1 MSDSFQRLFMMSE
14 PKILPLNAQAA
25 LGDVREPERSQFSHL
40 VRHFLERFFNHE
52 TASPDGDAKARL
64 VLIAFTTG
72 LPGFVVALY
81 LWPDYHSFIPYMRN
95 HHLVWVP
102 GPPPYWA
109 QVNQHFFFALYSFVV
124 MGVVTVFEWD
134 MFFADLLDLWVL
146 KTLPIAEVRTFL
158 ARVAAIAIFIAG
170 FLFDANIFATL
181 VLPSAMD
188 PPNLSRFLAAHLL
201 AVFGSGL
208 FAATFILATQ
218 GVLLSILGERLFRK
232 VSLVVQSLSI
242 AVLLMLLLLFPVLS
256 GVVPFVLQSGASYA
270 FFFPPF
276 WFLGIYQRL
285 LEGPSALPIY
295 ALLAQTGCMALI
307 LVTGLAILAYPF
319 AYLRRERQLVEGPS
333 ARSTRNRL
341 GLPIVRLIHGTL
353 VRPPVRRAVF
363 HFISQ
368 TLLRVQRYR
377 IYLVLYGGVGVSV
390 VAASILR
397 LSVVHQQVRIE
408 VSPDGI
414 RAATGIVAF
423 WMISGLRMAFVSP
436 GNQQGNW
443 VFRFI
448 HGKPPQ
454 FATAMEQSRAAR
466 VWALIS
472 GIIATWGTCLV
483 SRTFSPPELLGWPA
497 TVSQLLVAM
506 GMCLLLTDLLF
517 LNVKIVPFTG
527 EPAIEQTNFAVT
539 VLKYFAFVPV
549 VAWAPVVS
557 EPWIETSARNMV
569 VAAVAIAAGHL
580 LLRTR
585 HRLILREHCNLPG
598 LEDDDEEFPLKLGLR
613 N

>member
-14 PKILPLNAQAA
+14 PEILPLNAQAA
-25 LGDVREPERSQFSHL
+25 LGNVREPERSQFSHL

-81 LWPDYHSFIPYMRN
+81 LWPYYHSCLPYMRN
-95 HHLVWVP
+95 HRVVWVP

-124 MGVVTVFEWD
+124 MGIATVFEWD
-134 MFFADLLDLWVL
+134 MFFPDLLDLCVL

-170 FLFDANIFATL
+170 FLFDANIFAIL

-188 PPNLSRFLAAHLL
+188 PPNLPRFLAAHLL

-232 VSLVVQSLSI
+232 ISLVIQSLSI
-242 AVLLMLLLLFPVLS
+242 TVLLMLLLLFPVLS

-270 FFFPPF
+270 IFFPPF

-295 ALLAQTGCMALI
+295 ALLAQTGGVALI
-307 LVTGLAILAYPF
+307 LVAGLAILAYPF

-341 GLPIVRLIHGTL
+341 GQPIVRLIQGTL
-353 VRPPVRRAVF
+353 VKPPVRRAVF
-363 HFISQ
+363 RFISQ

-397 LSVVHQQVRIE
+397 LSVVHQQVSMQI
-408 VSPDGI
+408 SSDGI
-414 RAATGIVAF
+414 RAATGIMAF
-423 WMISGLRMAFVSP
+423 WMISGLRMAFVSS
-436 GNQQGNW
+436 GNEQGSW
-443 VFRFI
+443 IFRLV
-448 HGKPPQ
+448 HGRPPH
-454 FATAMEQSRAAR
+454 FNAAMEQLRAAR
-466 VWALIS
+466 VWVLLWGLIV
-472 GIIATWGTCLV
+472 TCGA
-483 SRTFSPPELLGWPA
+483 SST
-497 TVSQLLVAM
+497 
-506 GMCLLLTDLLF
+506 C
-517 LNVKIVPFTG
+517 N
-527 EPAIEQTNFAVT
+527 NFA
-539 VLKYFAFVPV
+539 
-549 VAWAPVVS
+549 
-557 EPWIETSARNMV
+557 
-569 VAAVAIAAGHL
+569 HL
-580 LLRTR
+580 Q
-585 HRLILREHCNLPG
+585 
-598 LEDDDEEFPLKLGLR
+598 
-613 N
+613 